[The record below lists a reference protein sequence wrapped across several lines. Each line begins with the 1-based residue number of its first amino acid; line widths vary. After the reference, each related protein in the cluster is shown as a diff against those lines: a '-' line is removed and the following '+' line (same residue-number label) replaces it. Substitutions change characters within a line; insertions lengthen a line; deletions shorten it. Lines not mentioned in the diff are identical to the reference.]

1 MNISVIIPV
10 YNVEKYVER
19 CIFSIMSQTYTESV
33 ECIVVNDCTPD
44 SSMEIVEKMV
54 SGYKGQIQ
62 FKLLYHEQNRGLAAV
77 RNTGLYAA
85 SGDYIIHI
93 DSDDYCEPDMLE
105 KMYAKAV
112 EEDADIVVAD
122 HWISWADRELYH
134 TNIVSATK
142 IGRIKDFLQ
151 DKRQGYLWC
160 QLIRRLLLV
169 DNHITSDE
177 GIDFAEDF
185 NLSCKMYYYAENVA
199 YVPKAFVHYVQ
210 YNMSSYVKSMGR
222 KSLEDIIQGEK
233 VILNFFEEKGI
244 SMDLYEDLLVWRVL
258 NFGVLLFRSEGEWQK
273 RIFSLYSDI
282 APFLKLKYLI
292 IRRRG
297 SFYWLVANSFAS
309 LRMLFV
315 YNLMRAFWKILRK
328 RQARK
333 ISFFSE

>member
-19 CIFSIMSQTYTESV
+19 CILSIMSQTYTESV

-44 SSMEIVEKMV
+44 NSMKIVEKMV
-54 SGYKGQIQ
+54 SDYKGQIQ
-62 FKLLYHEQNRGLAAV
+62 FKLLYHEHNRGVAAV
-77 RNTGLYAA
+77 RNTGLDAA
-85 SGDYIIHI
+85 SGDYIIQI

-122 HWISWADRELYH
+122 YWRSGADRELYC

-142 IGRIKDFLQ
+142 ISRIKDFLQ
-151 DKRQGYLWC
+151 NKRQGYLWC

-169 DNHITSDE
+169 DHHIKLDE

-185 NLSCKMYYYAENVA
+185 NLSCKMYCYAENVA
-199 YVPKAFVHYVQ
+199 YIPKAFVHYVQ

-222 KSLEDIIQGEK
+222 KSLENIIQGEK
-233 VILNFFEEKGI
+233 AIMNFFEEKG
-244 SMDLYEDLLVWRVL
+244 MHKEVYEDLLMWRISHFVI
-258 NFGVLLFRSEGEWQK
+258 LLFRSEGKLQ
-273 RIFSLYSDI
+273 RYIISLYSDI
-282 APFLKLKYLI
+282 PPFIKQKYLTVS
-292 IRRRG
+292 RKS
-297 SFYWLVANSFAS
+297 SFYWLVAHFFAS
-309 LRMLFV
+309 LRILFI
-315 YNLMRAFWKILRK
+315 YNLMRAFWKTLK
-328 RQARK
+328 KKQAQQ